1 MHEILIY
8 ALILFIT
15 KLVSE
20 LFTRIK
26 LPTVIGIILAGILCG
41 PVFHLI
47 HVTPIL
53 DFLAEMGILF
63 LMFIAGLETNIV
75 QLKAQGK
82 ASILAAVMGVFV
94 PLASALIFLLA
105 GYSFRTTYLIGLTLT
120 ATSVSITVMTLI
132 EIQRLNTRSGVTVL
146 GAAVIDDII
155 AIMLLTFSMIFL
167 THTGN
172 LMMTIIKLGIFAI
185 GGTLLYMFLTYPS
198 LKMVSRFRSP
208 DSVTGIA
215 VILMLMI
222 SFFSQ
227 SMGIAGITGA
237 YITGLAISK
246 TQFRRAVIEK
256 VSTVTNILFVS
267 MFFFVVGLKTSLS
280 LAGMS
285 IVFLISYILISIIG
299 KILGSGFACRLAGM
313 DMRESLRVGIGMIP
327 RGEVAL
333 VIATMGFSAGLFSQ
347 GLFNATVIMILIT
360 SFITPIMLKAA
371 YRIK

>member
-1 MHEILIY
+1 MNEILVY
-8 ALILFIT
+8 AIILLIT

-26 LPTVIGIILAGILCG
+26 LPTVIGIILAGIMCG
-41 PVFHLI
+41 PVLHLI
-47 HVTPIL
+47 KVTPVL

-82 ASILAAVMGVFV
+82 ASILAAVMGVAV
-94 PLASALIFLLA
+94 PMASAFLFLL
-105 GYSFRTTYLIGLTLT
+105 GGFSFRTTYLIGLTLT

-167 THTGN
+167 MHEGN
-172 LMMTIIKLGIFAI
+172 IMMTIIKLFIFAVS
-185 GGTLLYMFLTYPS
+185 GMLLYIFLTFPS
-198 LKMVSRFRSP
+198 LKFVSRFRSP

-215 VILMLMI
+215 VIFMFLI
-222 SFFSQ
+222 SYFSH
-227 SMGIAGITGA
+227 SMGVAGITGA
-237 YITGLAISK
+237 YIMGLAISK
-246 TQFRRAVIEK
+246 TQFRRVVIEK

-267 MFFFVVGLKTSLS
+267 IFFFVVGLRTSLS

-285 IVFLISYILISIIG
+285 VFFLLIYIVLSIVG
-299 KILGSGFACRLAGM
+299 KVAGSGLACRLAGM
-313 DMRESLRVGIGMIP
+313 DKRESLRVGIGMIP

-333 VIATMGFSAGLFSQ
+333 VIATMGFSAGMFTQ
-347 GLFNATVIMILIT
+347 GIFNATVIMILVT
-360 SFITPIMLKAA
+360 SFITPLMLKAA
-371 YRIK
+371 YKLK

>member
-8 ALILFIT
+8 ALILLVT

-53 DFLAEMGILF
+53 DFLAEIGILF

-94 PLASALIFLLA
+94 PLASALVFLLA
-105 GYSFRTTYLIGLTLT
+105 GFSFRTTYLIGLTLT

-267 MFFFVVGLKTSLS
+267 IFFFVVGLKTSLS

-285 IVFLISYILISIIG
+285 IAFLVSYILISIIG